1 MSKYDTIE
9 KRIEG
14 LEELLTL
21 SIRVGESHISRL
33 IRDTIYKAERELQI
47 QRVKEQ
53 KNTHKE

>member
-1 MSKYDTIE
+1 MSKGDTLE

>member
-1 MSKYDTIE
+1 MSKSDTIE

-33 IRDTIYKAERELQI
+33 IRETLYKTERELQI

>member
-1 MSKYDTIE
+1 MSKQDTLE

-33 IRDTIYKAERELQI
+33 IRDTIYKAERELEVQRVI
-47 QRVKEQ
+47 QRKKE
-53 KNTHKE
+53 

>member
-1 MSKYDTIE
+1 MSSIDTLE

-33 IRDTIYKAERELQI
+33 IRDTIYKAERELEVQRVI
-47 QRVKEQ
+47 QR
-53 KNTHKE
+53 KNIHKE